1 MREGPATP
9 ETALLN
15 LLWLEREMG
24 RDLYS
29 DELFAGATAAV
40 ELRRIIRNRRLAR
53 ENP

>member
-9 ETALLN
+9 ESSLLN

-29 DELFAGATAAV
+29 GELLAAAAAAV

>member
-1 MREGPATP
+1 MREDPATP
-9 ETALLN
+9 ETSLLN
-15 LLWLEREMG
+15 LLWLEREIG

-29 DELFAGATAAV
+29 DELLAAATVAV